1 MRSRR
6 AFLAE
11 IAAFTGVA
19 ALGRLPAV
27 LVEQGWP
34 AVAPAA
40 AADLLHDTFN
50 GLVAFVVPGPDVYS
64 VAQGVSTLEPGG
76 IDANVTD
83 ALVNTLDG
91 LLPFTPQF
99 SGTVAG
105 ILNGV
110 AEQVNAAAG
119 GTFPSPFAC
128 LRFAEKVAVFQVM
141 ESLDTV
147 KPIAG
152 FLPAVVAFL
161 AYSEAGL
168 FDPATRTLR
177 ATPVGW
183 TTSGYAGVADGRDDF
198 KGYVQNRRQ
207 VD

>member
-6 AFLAE
+6 AFIGE
-11 IAAFTGVA
+11 IAAFTGMA
-19 ALGRLPAV
+19 ALGRLPSA
-27 LVEQGWP
+27 LVEHGWP
-34 AVAPAA
+34 AVLPAA
-40 AADLLHDTFN
+40 AADPLHDTFN
-50 GLVAFVVPGPDVYS
+50 GLIAFVVPGPDAYS
-64 VAQGVSTLEPGG
+64 VAQGVSTPEPGG

-83 ALVNTLDG
+83 ALIATLDG
-91 LLPFTPQF
+91 LLPFSPQF
-99 SGTVAG
+99 SATVAG

-110 AEQVNAAAG
+110 AQQVNAAAA
-119 GTFPSPFAC
+119 GTFPSPFAR

-161 AYSEAGL
+161 AYSEAGV
-168 FDPATRTLR
+168 FDAATRTVD

-198 KGYVQNRRQ
+198 KGYFQNRRQ